1 MEEKKIKFELSMVA
15 LVFAVLFGL
24 CILIWTFILGVWIG
38 TKIGGKTPSEEVA
51 LEKRPEIPLINVPL
65 VANETNATNQTAKF
79 TNETISNQTETVITK
94 VDNATRE
101 VKKEETVRRETPVKT
116 AKETPE
122 YKRKEVAQ
130 LATKIKE
137 EPMGKYYLQV
147 GAFSQR
153 DKAEQMKNK
162 IKNLG
167 YTGEIREVQQEGKI
181 LFKVYMGKFGSREEA
196 EKVIPI
202 AREKLGVDKPF
213 VVEMR

>member
-15 LVFAVLFGL
+15 LVFVVLFGL

-38 TKIGGKTPSEEVA
+38 TKIGGKTSSEEVA
-51 LEKRPEIPLINVPL
+51 LEKKPEIPPISVPL
-65 VANETNATNQTAKF
+65 GANETNATNQTAKP

-94 VDNATRE
+94 IDNATKE
-101 VKKEETVRRETPVKT
+101 VKKEEIAKRETPVKT

-122 YKRKEVAQ
+122 YKKKEVAQ

-137 EPMGKYYLQV
+137 EPMGKYSIQV

-167 YTGEIREVQQEGKI
+167 YTGEIKEVQQEGKT
-181 LFKVYMGKFGSREEA
+181 LFKVYLGKFGSREEA

-213 VVEMR
+213 VVEIR